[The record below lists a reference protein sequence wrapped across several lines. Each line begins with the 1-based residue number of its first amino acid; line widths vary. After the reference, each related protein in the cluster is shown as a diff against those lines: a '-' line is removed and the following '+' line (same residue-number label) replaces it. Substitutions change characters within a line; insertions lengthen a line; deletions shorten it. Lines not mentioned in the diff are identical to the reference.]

1 MSAFRR
7 AAASRDRSQAPQ
19 AEVAETNTSAPVFSR
34 TRLASRG
41 PSLLSP
47 SGSWISNLRAP
58 LPVISATSLSSSR
71 SYMDMLKPEGSLGGA
86 SVRYKRPEF
95 AHKFQTFAGPS
106 YTSVKPVFIGGRLS
120 LQRTPP
126 PSVAKSSIPYRW
138 QDSWIPRSDRVARF
152 WQQF

>member
-19 AEVAETNTSAPVFSR
+19 AEDAETNTSAPVFSR

-47 SGSWISNLRAP
+47 SGSCMSNLRAP

-71 SYMDMLKPEGSLGGA
+71 SYMDMVKPGGSFGEL
-86 SVRYKRPEF
+86 SVRSTHLEF
-95 AHKFQTFAGPS
+95 SHKFCDFMELR
-106 YTSVKPVFIGGRLS
+106 YTCVMPVL
-120 LQRTPP
+120 
-126 PSVAKSSIPYRW
+126 
-138 QDSWIPRSDRVARF
+138 
-152 WQQF
+152 

>member
-19 AEVAETNTSAPVFSR
+19 AEDAETNTSAPVLSR

-47 SGSWISNLRAP
+47 SGSCISNLRAP

-71 SYMDMLKPEGSLGGA
+71 SYMDIAKPEGSLGEA
-86 SVRYKRPEF
+86 SARYKRLEPAHEF
-95 AHKFQTFAGPS
+95 RVFVGPS
-106 YTSVKPVFIGGRLS
+106 YTSVKSVLTGGR
-120 LQRTPP
+120 Q
-126 PSVAKSSIPYRW
+126 
-138 QDSWIPRSDRVARF
+138 F
-152 WQQF
+152 WQSTLPFP